1 MLLFLLVWPNIRIPS
16 DVIILA
22 IAWHWLCFP
31 PPLALI
37 HRLQINDGPRETIK
51 IFLDDVA
58 ILIGIDVVVKLDIL
72 ANETVFASIR
82 QLPQVSVVKKF
93 VCSSFPFDIT
103 NSLQV
108 DREGG
113 VEAATVI
120 GRMSLQIK
128 EFIKILSFHIE

>member
-1 MLLFLLVWPNIRIPS
+1 MTLISSSLT
-16 DVIILA
+16 
-22 IAWHWLCFP
+22 
-31 PPLALI
+31 LI
-37 HRLQINDGPRETIK
+37 HGFQSIDRAHETIK